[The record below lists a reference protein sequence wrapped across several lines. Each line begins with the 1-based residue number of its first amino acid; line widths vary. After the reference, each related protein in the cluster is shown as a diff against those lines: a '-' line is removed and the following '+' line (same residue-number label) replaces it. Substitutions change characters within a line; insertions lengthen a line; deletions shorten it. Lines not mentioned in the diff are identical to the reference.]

1 MKLIH
6 KKMSLFSAPEGSV
19 LVHACNAKGAWG
31 SGIALDF
38 RKLFPNAYKRYNAY
52 CRDFGIIGTA
62 PVFGDDGYFIGCLI
76 TSSGFGGQ
84 VDDQD
89 KILVNTALALNAFC
103 ANEHWRHFSKRTI
116 YSNKFN
122 SGLFGVPW
130 KETEKI
136 LKVLVE
142 RYHLTW
148 IVCDPNMK
156 KDEVV
161 VLESSSSAD

>member
-1 MKLIH
+1 MAKLIH

-38 RKLFPNAYKRYNAY
+38 RKLFPNAYRRYNAY
-52 CRDFGIIGTA
+52 CKDFGIIGTA
-62 PVFGDDGYFIGCLI
+62 PVFGDDGFFICCLI
-76 TSSGFGGQ
+76 TSSNFGGA
-84 VDDQD
+84 VDTKDA
-89 KILVNTALALNAFC
+89 ILINTTLALNSFC
-103 ANEHWRHFSKRTI
+103 STESWRHYSKRII

-136 LKVLVE
+136 LKILVD
-142 RYHLTW
+142 RYDLTW

-156 KDEVV
+156 KEEEII
-161 VLESSSSAD
+161 LES